1 MELGWKQG
9 FRVSAREPV
18 LPLGVETVEDVGKGS
33 HESELEP
40 HVVADGS
47 IWRYWLAKPESLVKM
62 SISAKRGHT
71 NCSQYQS
78 EVHSDSDDTLVLNT
92 SSFACTGM

>member
-40 HVVADGS
+40 HVGRARGRRVDMA
-47 IWRYWLAKPESLVKM
+47 LLV
-62 SISAKRGHT
+62 G
-71 NCSQYQS
+71 
-78 EVHSDSDDTLVLNT
+78 
-92 SSFACTGM
+92 